1 MFSRRHPFLFFVL
14 VFTAIVASAVVL
26 TSLIGLFGGKKSEA
40 RFGEKVG
47 VIPIEGMMTDS
58 RKVLSQIKSFREQEG
73 IKAIVLRINSPG
85 GAVGPAQEIYREI
98 RKTAEEKKVVASL
111 GGVAA
116 SGGYYVA
123 SATDGIMANPGT
135 VTGSIG
141 VIMAYTNFQDLL
153 EKIGLRPVIIK
164 SGKYKDMGSPMREM
178 SDKERALL
186 QEFTDTVHTQFI
198 EAVARGRK
206 KSSQSVREIADGRIF
221 SGQTAQEYGLVD
233 RLGNLQDAIDW
244 AGKLG
249 GIKGKVTAVYPPREK
264 PPILEYLMDMLG
276 AELKSQLGKMASG
289 TPGYLYVPQD

>member
-1 MFSRRHPFLFFVL
+1 MFTRRHPFLFFIL
-14 VFTAIVASAVVL
+14 VFSSIIAATIVM
-26 TSLIGLFGGKKSEA
+26 TSLMAMFEKEERAFGY
-40 RFGEKVG
+40 GERVG
-47 VIPIEGMMTDS
+47 VIEIDGMMTDS
-58 RKVLSQIKSFREQEG
+58 RRVLEQIKAFRRQDS

-85 GAVGPAQEIYREI
+85 GAVGPAQEVYREI
-98 RKTAEEKKVVASL
+98 RKTVENKTVVASL
-111 GGVAA
+111 GSVAA

-123 SATDGIMANPGT
+123 AAADRIMANPGT

-141 VIMAYTNFQDLL
+141 VIMAYTNFQDLF

-178 SDKERALL
+178 SDEERALL

-198 EAVARGRK
+198 EAVARGRQ
-206 KSSQSVREIADGRIF
+206 KSSKAIREIADGRIF
-221 SGQTAQEYGLVD
+221 SGQTAQAYGLVD

-244 AGKLG
+244 AGELG

-264 PPILEYLMDMLG
+264 PPILEYLLDMVG
-276 AELKSQLGKMASG
+276 AEVKSQLGEMAAG